1 MLKQEYCL
9 EDRQEKQR
17 YRRVDALPALRSARL
32 DRVALLFA
40 DIAEANAVSGKVQN
54 ITVANNGACCLHLF
68 AVDPNSALG
77 EDIENAP
84 YSLGASDEYRV
95 HTADRCIRQA
105 DIRRF

>member
-1 MLKQEYCL
+1 MLKKQYCL
-9 EDRQEKQR
+9 KDRQEKQR
-17 YRRVDALPALRSARL
+17 NCRVDALPALRSARL

-77 EDIENAP
+77 EDVENAP

-95 HTADRCIRQA
+95 HSADRCIRQA
-105 DIRRF
+105 YIRRF